1 MDYREDRQYLEDQE
15 ELSRPQPKIRI
26 TPQKFLPLIIEV
38 MARGNIKSSDLVK
51 RTGISKSK
59 ICRLL
64 SEQRQIDNAAL
75 YLIFDAL
82 GIDPMRA
89 LLAVGRFGQWEQYF
103 DLDVEIIADLID
115 VLPSFLSKA
124 RSESIRTSISRP
136 GAIVLAERLSE
147 MIAKNDRETEKRQ
160 LERPIAGM

>member
-1 MDYREDRQYLEDQE
+1 MDYREDQQDHE
-15 ELSRPQPKIRI
+15 ELLRAQSKARI

-38 MARGNIKSSDLVK
+38 MARGNIKSADLVK

-59 ICRLL
+59 ISRLL

-103 DLDVEIIADLID
+103 DLDGRA
-115 VLPSFLSKA
+115 
-124 RSESIRTSISRP
+124 T
-136 GAIVLAERLSE
+136 
-147 MIAKNDRETEKRQ
+147 
-160 LERPIAGM
+160 